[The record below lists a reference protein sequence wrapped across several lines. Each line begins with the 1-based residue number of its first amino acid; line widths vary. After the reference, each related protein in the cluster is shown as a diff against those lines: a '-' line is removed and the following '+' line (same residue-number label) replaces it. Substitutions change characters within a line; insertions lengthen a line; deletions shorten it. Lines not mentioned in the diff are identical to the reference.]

1 MTSLR
6 AQFTRELT
14 IRGRAAR
21 TIQGY
26 LACLAS
32 LAKHYGRPPDRIG
45 DEEIRANHARKRE
58 IPKARAAIARQRRR
72 VCNVLRDKPPPKSA
86 AWQPACPRCG
96 GTQMFCVA
104 LLQPDG
110 RTIVL
115 PAAARLSPLRP
126 RAPP

>member
-1 MTSLR
+1 M
-6 AQFTRELT
+6 AQ
-14 IRGRAAR
+14 
-21 TIQGY
+21 
-26 LACLAS
+26 
-32 LAKHYGRPPDRIG
+32 RPKLS
-45 DEEIRANHARKRE
+45 DEEILANHARKRE

-72 VCNVLRDKPPPKSA
+72 VCNVLRDKPPPA
-86 AWQPACPRCG
+86 CEPWQPACPRCG

-115 PAAARLSPLRP
+115 PAARRLSLLRS